1 MKLIKI
7 YSKTCGPCKVLE
19 KNLKESGV
27 KYDNVDITS
36 KEGETLVEQYN
47 IRTVPTL
54 LLIDDNGSIIKKH
67 IGILN
72 VEDIK
77 SFIINN

>member
-54 LLIDDNGSIIKKH
+54 LLIDNNGSIIKKH

>member
-36 KEGETLVEQYN
+36 KEGETLIEQYN

>member
-19 KNLKESGV
+19 KNLKESRV

>member
-27 KYDNVDITS
+27 KYDNIDITS

-54 LLIDDNGSIIKKH
+54 LLIDDKGSIIKKH

>member
-36 KEGETLVEQYN
+36 KEGETLLSWGRLY
-47 IRTVPTL
+47 R
-54 LLIDDNGSIIKKH
+54 
-67 IGILN
+67 
-72 VEDIK
+72 
-77 SFIINN
+77 

>member
-27 KYDNVDITS
+27 KYDNIDITS

>member
-27 KYDNVDITS
+27 KYDNIDITS

-54 LLIDDNGSIIKKH
+54 LLIDDNSSIIKKH